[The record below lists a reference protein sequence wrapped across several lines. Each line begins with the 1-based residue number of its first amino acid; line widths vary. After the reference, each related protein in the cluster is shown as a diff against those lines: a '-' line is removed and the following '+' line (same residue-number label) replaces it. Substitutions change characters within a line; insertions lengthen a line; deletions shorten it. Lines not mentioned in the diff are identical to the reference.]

1 MPIEIVIT
9 GLDPVIH
16 LLRKNLLRRLMDARI
31 KSGHDEGEGVSRVMT
46 AGSVA
51 RSYAMNCHGFNF
63 QKTIS
68 DMNPRLAAR
77 CPRGEGVGLVIY
89 H

>member
-31 KSGHDEGEGVSRVMT
+31 KSGHDEGEGMT
-46 AGSVA
+46 ARGVA

-63 QKTIS
+63 QKAIS
-68 DMNPRLAAR
+68 DMNPRLAAQCFR
-77 CPRGEGVGLVIY
+77 AVHAGLVICR
-89 H
+89 

>member
-9 GLDPVIH
+9 GLAPVIH

-31 KSGHDEGEGVSRVMT
+31 KSGHDEGVGVSRGMT
-46 AGSVA
+46 AGGVA
-51 RSYAMNCHGFNF
+51 RSYSMNCHGINF
-63 QKTIS
+63 QKAIS

-77 CPRGEGVGLVIY
+77 CPRGELSV
-89 H
+89 

>member
-16 LLRKNLLRRLMDARI
+16 LLRKNLLRKLMDARI
-31 KSGHDEGEGVSRVMT
+31 KSGHDEGEGVSRGMT
-46 AGSVA
+46 ARGVA

-63 QKTIS
+63 QKAIS
-68 DMNPRLAAR
+68 DMNPRLAALCFR
-77 CPRGEGVGLVIY
+77 AVHAGLVICR
-89 H
+89 